1 MAIRGGLNLGTEFRR
16 VLGIVLGGRSPGCY
30 RGFGYGVHTGRVF
43 WLFKLIEDGQIGQ
56 NGQS

>member
-16 VLGIVLGGRSPGCY
+16 VLGIVLGGWSPGCY
-30 RGFGYGVHTGRVF
+30 RGLKFGVATGWVF
-43 WLFKLIEDGQIGQ
+43 WLFKLIEDGQIGR

>member
-16 VLGIVLGGRSPGCY
+16 VLGIVLGGWSPGCY
-30 RGFGYGVHTGRVF
+30 RGLEFGVSTGRVF

>member
-30 RGFGYGVHTGRVF
+30 RGLEFGVSTGRVF
-43 WLFKLIEDGQIGQ
+43 
-56 NGQS
+56 